1 MTDILWQKLAE
12 FQIGSETAQLGFVNR
27 LARDNDWTLE
37 FAEKALLEYKRFIY
51 LVAIHK
57 QELTPSDAVDQVWH
71 LHLAYT
77 KSYWEDLCENIL
89 GFSLHH
95 NPTTGG
101 KKEDQRFS
109 EAYQHTLNIYYESFG
124 EQPDETVWPP
134 VEKRFLNAGKFV
146 RINRA
151 KYWIVAKPPQS
162 ISLIATLTVVS
173 LTLAACTQDSAD
185 SDFWFWAK
193 IVFGVTGIVIILKF
207 LNDWLGGSGG
217 GRGGGGGSGAGCSGS
232 GCGSGCCGSG

>member
-1 MTDILWQKLAE
+1 MTDILWQKLEE
-12 FQIGSETAQLGFVNR
+12 FQIGSATAQLGFVNR

-37 FAEKALLEYKRFIY
+37 FTEKVVLEYKRFIY
-51 LVAIHK
+51 LVAIYN
-57 QELTPSDAVDQVWH
+57 QELTPSDAVDQAWH
-71 LHLAYT
+71 LHLVYT
-77 KSYWEDLCENIL
+77 KSYWEDLCQNIL

-101 KKEDQRFS
+101 TKEDQRFAD
-109 EAYQHTLNIYYESFG
+109 AYQHTLNVYYQTFG
-124 EQPDETVWPP
+124 EYPNKSVWPP

-151 KYWIVAKPPQS
+151 SHWIVTKPAQS
-162 ISLIATLTVVS
+162 ISLIATLLAVS
-173 LTLAACTQDSAD
+173 LTLVACTQESAD
-185 SDFWFWAK
+185 YDFWFWAK
-193 IVFGVTGIVIILKF
+193 VIFGVTGIVIILKY

-217 GRGGGGGSGAGCSGS
+217 GRGGGGGTGAGCSGS